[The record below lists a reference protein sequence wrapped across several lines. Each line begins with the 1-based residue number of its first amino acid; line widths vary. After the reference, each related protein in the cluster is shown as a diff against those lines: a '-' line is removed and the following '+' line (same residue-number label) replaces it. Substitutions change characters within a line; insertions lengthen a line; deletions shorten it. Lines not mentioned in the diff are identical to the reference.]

1 MSYVE
6 HLGTSRHYV
15 ILYKLP
21 KKYLFLFEPLGTP
34 IRLLYTSPRSVQG
47 GDGNGDGGGG
57 DISAGADGGGN
68 GDGGGGGLGV
78 ADNRKGGAS
87 LGMWP
92 AGPQTHFNY

>member
-1 MSYVE
+1 M
-6 HLGTSRHYV
+6 
-15 ILYKLP
+15 LYYINYQKSTF
-21 KKYLFLFEPLGTP
+21 FLFEPLGTP

-57 DISAGADGGGN
+57 GISAGADGGGN

-92 AGPQTHFNY
+92 AGRPKHTLITNNTP

>member
-1 MSYVE
+1 M
-6 HLGTSRHYV
+6 
-15 ILYKLP
+15 LYYINYQKSI
-21 KKYLFLFEPLGTP
+21 FLFEPLGTP

-68 GDGGGGGLGV
+68 GDGGGGGLSV
-78 ADNRKGGAS
+78 ADNRKTVAS
-87 LGMWP
+87 LWYDCMWP

>member
-21 KKYLFLFEPLGTP
+21 KKYLFLFERLG
-34 IRLLYTSPRSVQG
+34 SPTGSSTRPHARYKAATATG
-47 GDGNGDGGGG
+47 IDGGGG

-68 GDGGGGGLGV
+68 GDGGGGGLSV
-78 ADNRKGGAS
+78 ADNRKGG
-87 LGMWP
+87 P
-92 AGPQTHFNY
+92 H